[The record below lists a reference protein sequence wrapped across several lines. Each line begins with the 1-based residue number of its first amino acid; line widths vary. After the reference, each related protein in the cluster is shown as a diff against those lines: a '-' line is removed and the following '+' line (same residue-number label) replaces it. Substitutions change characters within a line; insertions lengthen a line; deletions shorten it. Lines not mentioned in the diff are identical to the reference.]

1 MKMDGLIIIKLLYRG
16 SASEI
21 HIFFYKFKET
31 AFLIT
36 KQQEVQSV
44 LPLEWKDDLTAFLSE
59 KQVQTGEYQPHPLGN
74 SGNVTVYPQSEEEIS
89 SILRYAN
96 SHGKKVC
103 IVGGGTK
110 RGFGGQ
116 VECVDILLS
125 LANYSGIVEHAAAD
139 MTVTVKSGTVF
150 QKLQDYLAEYR
161 QKVAIDPVWP
171 QYATIGGVIASN
183 DSGPKRLGYG
193 SARDSV
199 IGLRTVYPDG
209 TVIRSGGKVVKNVAG
224 YDMNKLFIGAMG
236 TLGVISEITLK
247 LRPLPKYESLVLLS
261 FPSGNLEEVRSFAIQ
276 FLDSMMEPVCFELLS
291 PSLSERLIGQ
301 RAYTLAMA
309 FEDVKSAVHYQEEF
323 VKRLQP
329 PNTAIRILPQEEAKS
344 FWQTFY
350 TIGPNG
356 AMPYESVGNEIEA
369 AVKIGVVNLD
379 VIHIIRESD
388 LLQEICHVHIEAH
401 GGLGHGLC
409 QVYMKGESESIIAAI
424 ERLRMAATGLGGYA
438 IVKHL
443 PFSLRKRVDVW
454 GEKPSYFFLLDG
466 IKRKIDPNRILNN
479 QRFVG
484 GI

>member
-1 MKMDGLIIIKLLYRG
+1 ML
-16 SASEI
+16 S
-21 HIFFYKFKET
+21 
-31 AFLIT
+31 
-36 KQQEVQSV
+36 
-44 LPLEWKDDLTAFLSE
+44 LEWKDELTALLSE
-59 KQVQTGEYQPHPLGN
+59 KQIQIEEHGSHPLGN
-74 SGNVTVYPQSEEEIS
+74 SGHVTVYPQSEEEIS
-89 SILRYAN
+89 TILRYAN
-96 SHGKKVC
+96 THGKRVC

-116 VECVDILLS
+116 LECADILLS

-150 QKLQDYLAEYR
+150 QQLQDYLAEYR
-161 QKVAIDPVWP
+161 QKVALDPVWP
-171 QYATIGGVIASN
+171 QYATIGGVISAN

-199 IGLRTVYPDG
+199 IGLRIVYPDG

-301 RAYTLAMA
+301 HAYTLAIG
-309 FEDVKSAVHYQEEF
+309 FEDVESAVHYQEEF
-323 VKRLQP
+323 VKRFQP
-329 PNTAIRILPQEEAKS
+329 PNTTIRILSQEEAKS

-356 AMPYESVGNEIEA
+356 AAPDPLGRSIEA
-369 AVKIGVVNLD
+369 AVKIGVVNFD
-379 VIHIIRESD
+379 VLHIIRESD
-388 LLQEICHVHIEAH
+388 LLQESCHVHIEAH

-409 QVYMKGESESIIAAI
+409 QVYIKGESEPVIAAI
-424 ERLRMAATGLGGYA
+424 ERLRATAAQLGGYA
-438 IVKHL
+438 VVKHL
-443 PFSLRKRVDVW
+443 PFSLRKRIDVW

-479 QRFVG
+479 QRFIG